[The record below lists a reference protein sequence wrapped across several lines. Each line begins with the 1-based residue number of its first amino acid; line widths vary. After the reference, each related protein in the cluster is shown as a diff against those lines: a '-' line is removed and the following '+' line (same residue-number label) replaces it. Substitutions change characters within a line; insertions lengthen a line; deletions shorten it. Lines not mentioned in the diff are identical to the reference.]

1 MSAIFD
7 ALEAPVRDPIRVPA
21 EAPDRHRIIHDP
33 WQEEPLGEDWCDCGA
48 APDRDTITE
57 EWAYLGTRDSDR
69 ISHRDVIRVTM
80 RLWRYEAVCRFFT
93 LAVEEAAVRVHGS
106 VEEDYE
112 VEVGLAI
119 VKDFSN
125 HWEGCP
131 AQACDADWE
140 EVDISSGRHE

>member
-1 MSAIFD
+1 
-7 ALEAPVRDPIRVPA
+7 
-21 EAPDRHRIIHDP
+21 
-33 WQEEPLGEDWCDCGA
+33 
-48 APDRDTITE
+48 
-57 EWAYLGTRDSDR
+57 
-69 ISHRDVIRVTM
+69 M

-93 LAVEEAAVRVHGS
+93 LAIEDAAIRVHGS
-106 VEEDYE
+106 VEDDYE

-140 EVDISSGRHE
+140 EVDISAGRHE